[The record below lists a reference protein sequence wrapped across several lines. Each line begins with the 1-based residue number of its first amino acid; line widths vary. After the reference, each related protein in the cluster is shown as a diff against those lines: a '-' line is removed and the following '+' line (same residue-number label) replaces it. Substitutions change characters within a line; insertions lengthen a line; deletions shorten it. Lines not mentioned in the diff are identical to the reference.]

1 MKLDNLI
8 ILPVL
13 LPLAGAIL
21 TFMLKGRLSRQ
32 KLVALVVL
40 GLNLAWS
47 LLLLAQ
53 IRSGE
58 ILAFSAGDWP
68 VPFGIVFAC
77 DIFSALMLTVSAI
90 VSLAVLLYAF
100 HSIDIERGKF
110 NFYAF
115 FLLLVMGVNGAFLT
129 GDIFNL
135 YVFFE
140 IMLIS
145 SYVLMSLGGEKAQ
158 LRETFKYMVINMLA
172 SALFLIGVALLYAVT
187 GTLNMADLAVKIR
200 TAADHGLLTVIA
212 MIFMVV
218 FGTKAAIF
226 PLYFWLPQSYPATPP
241 AVNAVLGGLLT
252 KVGVY
257 CLFRAFTLLFTFD
270 PGYTHTILRFIA
282 GATMAAGIIGAV
294 GQFGMR
300 SLLSYHIVSQIG
312 YMIMGLGIFTPL
324 GIAAGIY
331 HLVHNMIV
339 KTALFLT
346 AGVTHD
352 LTGTTDLHKLG
363 GLLKVYPLLGWTF
376 FFAGISLAG
385 APPMSGFFSKFAL
398 ILAGLDAKHYLL
410 VTVAVLISL
419 LTLYSMMKI
428 FRYAFWGQASREYP
442 KVKYGPALCSAV
454 ALVAISLAMGLGAD
468 WMLELVM
475 AAGEQMMDPDL
486 YIRAVLLEV

>member
-13 LPLAGAIL
+13 LPLAGAVINFL
-21 TFMLKGRLSRQ
+21 LKSQLNRQ
-32 KLVALVVL
+32 KMVSAVTL
-40 GLNLAWS
+40 GLNLVWS
-47 LLLLAQ
+47 LLLLARV
-53 IRSGE
+53 RSGE

-77 DIFSALMLTVSAI
+77 DIFSALMLTVSAL
-90 VSLAVLLYAF
+90 VSLAVLFYAF
-100 HSIDIERGKF
+100 QSIDAERAKF

-115 FLLLVMGVNGAFLT
+115 FLLLLMGVNGSFLT

-140 IMLIS
+140 ILLVA
-145 SYVLMSLGGEKAQ
+145 SYVLMALGGEKAQ
-158 LRETFKYMVINMLA
+158 LRETLKYMVINMLA

-200 TAADHGLLTVIA
+200 TASDQGLLTVIA

-226 PLYFWLPQSYPATPP
+226 PLYFWLPQSYPTAPP

-257 CLFRAFTLLFTFD
+257 CLFRVFTLLFPFD
-270 PGYTHTILRFIA
+270 PGYTHAILRFIA
-282 GATMAAGIIGAV
+282 GATMVTGIIGAV

-324 GIAAGIY
+324 GIAAGIF
-331 HLVHNMIV
+331 HLIHNMIV

-352 LTGTTDLHKLG
+352 LTGTTNLHKLG
-363 GLLKVYPLLGWTF
+363 GLLNIYPLLGWTF

-385 APPMSGFFSKFAL
+385 APPLSGFFSKFAL
-398 ILAGLDAKHYLL
+398 IIAGLDAKNYFL
-410 VTVAVLISL
+410 VAVAVLTSL

-428 FRYAFWGQASREYP
+428 FRYAFWGEAAQEFP
-442 KVKYGPALCSAV
+442 QVKYGLRLAPAV
-454 ALVAISLAMGLGAD
+454 VLVVVSLVIGLGANG
-468 WMLELVM
+468 MLELVM
-475 AAGEQMMDPDL
+475 AAGEQMMNPDI